1 MAKVKTILPLVGTIS
16 GINFY
21 YRKGELIARKA
32 GGGFNGKAIKKSPT
46 MVRVREQNNEFA
58 NCSKV
63 NKAFKYSILDLFM
76 GHKDG
81 TLHSRLMALFLKLKT
96 LDSFNKRGERTVS
109 NGVQTPMGK
118 KFLKDFSF
126 TPKKST
132 LLPAHYF
139 FDWSSLS
146 FHVNGFDVRLV
157 KFPKNADVLEVRLRL
172 LRFDFENLTYK
183 VSDSNPLIIS
193 RDFDQDHFSLTAP
206 EPDAGS
212 GLLIA
217 FARVSFYQLV
227 GGQKYLLPGD
237 GALRLRI
244 VGIED

>member
-1 MAKVKTILPLVGTIS
+1 MAKVKTILPLVGTIG

-46 MVRVREQNNEFA
+46 MVRVREQNHEFA

-63 NKAFKYSILDLFM
+63 NKAFKYSILDLFS

-96 LDSFNKRGERTVS
+96 LDSTNKRGERAVN

-118 KFLKDFSF
+118 KFLKDFNF
-126 TPKKST
+126 TPKSPA
-132 LLPAHYF
+132 LLPAHYD

-146 FHVNGFDVRLV
+146 FNVNGFDITLV
-157 KFPKNADVLEVRLRL
+157 KFPKNADILEVRLRL
-172 LRFDFENLTYK
+172 LRFDFETLTFK
-183 VSDSNPLIIS
+183 VSDSLPLLIP
-193 RDFDQDHFSLTAP
+193 RDFEPDHFSLTAP
-206 EPDAGS
+206 EPEAGS

-217 FARVSFYQLV
+217 FVRVSFYQLV
-227 GGQKYLLPGD
+227 NGKSYLLPGD

-244 VGIED
+244 VGIEE